1 MRLSLY
7 KIENVKGYTFNVK
20 YKLILHVCRGEKY
33 IMKKVLIAG
42 AGVAALGLAAM
53 PVLGA
58 FADVTDTV
66 EITIA
71 SSCSVN
77 SDTEDTPG
85 TGQKFTATM
94 VNGDTKEWEADGT
107 GGELYV
113 TCNDA
118 GGWNVTAQGFSN
130 DTAGTTTMVPTAS
143 GTAIP
148 TGTTLDGTVS
158 DWAFKV
164 ADGNTGATIVSAYSS
179 YAQVPATA
187 TRVAYKSGTAV
198 SEGLIYTGYKV
209 GVSPTQQ
216 ADKYTGKVK
225 YVVSAGVGS

>member
-1 MRLSLY
+1 
-7 KIENVKGYTFNVK
+7 
-20 YKLILHVCRGEKY
+20 
-33 IMKKVLIAG
+33 MKKSLIATG
-42 AGVAALGLAAM
+42 AAAVALAAM
-53 PVLGA
+53 PVVGA
-58 FADVTDTV
+58 FADVIDTV
-66 EITIA
+66 EITISA
-71 SSCSVN
+71 SCGVN
-77 SDTEDTPG
+77 SDTESTPG

-94 VNGDTKEWEADGT
+94 VNGDTHEWDADGA

-118 GGWNVTAQGFSN
+118 SGWNVTAQGYSN
-130 DTAGTTTMVPTAS
+130 DTAGTTTMVPTGS

-198 SEGLIYTGYKV
+198 SQGLIYTGYKV

-225 YVVSAGVGS
+225 YVVSSGVGS